1 MAIPKTGES
10 YRRIHIICQHL
21 KSHQL
26 KFIPTESAI
35 TFSVK
40 VLYGIKPYIITFIRD
55 CLKPFVKTPDSP
67 QEVRNT
73 DFVNQSLILFFP
85 IVL

>member
-1 MAIPKTGES
+1 MAIPKQAYHITGFL
-10 YRRIHIICQHL
+10 IICQRL

-35 TFSVK
+35 AFSVK

-55 CLKPFVKTPDSP
+55 CLKP
-67 QEVRNT
+67 
-73 DFVNQSLILFFP
+73 L
-85 IVL
+85 